1 MASRPRLVWSSSS
14 PTRRA
19 PGSAPLRAGSPP
31 SRATGLA
38 RDLVDSWLEAPFES
52 GAAALDDLV
61 ARIAAAL
68 EGHTHIVLPVTDVAA
83 AERGPGA
90 R

>member
-1 MASRPRLVWSSSS
+1 M
-14 PTRRA
+14 
-19 PGSAPLRAGSPP
+19 
-31 SRATGLA
+31 
-38 RDLVDSWLEAPFES
+38 DSWLEAPFDS

-68 EGHTHIVLPVTDVAA
+68 EGHARIVLPVTDVAA

>member
-1 MASRPRLVWSSSS
+1 MASRLRLVWSSSS

-19 PGSAPLRAGSPP
+19 PGCAPLRAGSPP
-31 SRATGLA
+31 SRATALA
-38 RDLVDSWLEAPFES
+38 QELVDSWLEAPIDS
-52 GAAALDDLV
+52 GAAARDDLV
-61 ARIAAAL
+61 DRIAAAL
-68 EGHTHIVLPVTDVAA
+68 EGHARIILPVTDVAA

>member
-1 MASRPRLVWSSSS
+1 M
-14 PTRRA
+14 
-19 PGSAPLRAGSPP
+19 
-31 SRATGLA
+31 
-38 RDLVDSWLEAPFES
+38 DSWLEAPFDS

-68 EGHTHIVLPVTDVAA
+68 EGHAHIVLPVTDVAT